1 MLPTPCASA
10 IACRHAAPARARA
23 RGRKPD
29 LADRRE
35 ETCPLLPRLEP
46 SRNPSGAF
54 PQARSSTCCR
64 AVRSLSGWRTGSA
77 ARRARSAASSTC
89 TSSRLSRATGC
100 RPAGRDGRTAT
111 HQPTETH
118 QPASATQPAATTR
131 TRATLPSLAC
141 AASPL
146 PPAGGGPRTPRR
158 AARQG
163 PLPSRREI
171 EPRSQPRSSRDGSP
185 ASALSGPLPP
195 GAANVGKS
203 AFLQST
209 PGPRCRTPASA
220 RLPRPHSSRCAFGGC
235 QPSEAATPADSNTTF
250 K

>member
-1 MLPTPCASA
+1 MPAAAAARTFPEPVRSLPPGT
-10 IACRHAAPARARA
+10 
-23 RGRKPD
+23 KLD
-29 LADRRE
+29 
-35 ETCPLLPRLEP
+35 LLPRGTEP
-46 SRNPSGAF
+46 ERVADWLSGA
-54 PQARSSTCCR
+54 ARKIGGVVDVHLVSSK
-64 AVRSLSGWRTGSA
+64 
-77 ARRARSAASSTC
+77 SSHHRGVHLDYVSSKSRC

-100 RPAGRDGRTAT
+100 RPAGRAGRTAT

-235 QPSEAATPADSNTTF
+235 QPSEAATPALDCAVLLPRGH
-250 K
+250 